1 MKFFEKFFLAIKI
14 LVLIA
19 GKPMGQNFKLSLTIL
34 FLLILICK
42 KDDVYYM
49 SRTVSA
55 RISDEE
61 FEKILEYSNRRGIS
75 INEFLRSAISEK
87 IKTQTNQELEKK
99 DLRFGP
105 WLKDLRQETEEK
117 NESRQKFEQLGKLLG
132 LS

>member
-1 MKFFEKFFLAIKI
+1 M
-14 LVLIA
+14 IA
-19 GKPMGQNFKLSLTIL
+19 GKPTGQNFKLSLTIL

-42 KDDVYYM
+42 KDDVYNM

-75 INEFLRSAISEK
+75 INEFLRSAMSEK